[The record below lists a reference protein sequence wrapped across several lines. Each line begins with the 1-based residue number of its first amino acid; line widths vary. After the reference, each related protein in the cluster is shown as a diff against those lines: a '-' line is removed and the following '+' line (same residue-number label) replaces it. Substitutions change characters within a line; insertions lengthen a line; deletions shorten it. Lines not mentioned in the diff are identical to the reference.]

1 MKKKALT
8 LFTALALA
16 LLMAA
21 PALAAGFSDV
31 KAGDYFAAPVNW
43 AVNQEITKG
52 VTDARFAPEEVC
64 TRAQIIT
71 FLWRAA
77 GNPPGATV
85 EITDVSS
92 DDYYYEAVM
101 WAKDLDMFEGDAFK
115 PADPCTRLAAVE
127 FMWVAAKK
135 PQAAAAKFGDVKS
148 EAVNWAVE
156 AGVTTG
162 TAEGVFS
169 PAESCTRGQIVTFL
183 YRAFADEEQK
193 AADEKAA
200 ADQTAADKEAADKEA
215 ADKPAEDD
223 GIQTGV
229 YEAADGRTVNVME
242 VAAGVDEGLYVDIF
256 LHDTATAVPLKD
268 NVAQDEELRLTFSGD
283 TLTLEVLST
292 ENFPATLAGTYKLTK

>member
-148 EAVNWAVE
+148 EAVNWAVA

-200 ADQTAADKEAADKEA
+200 ADQTAADKEAADKS
-215 ADKPAEDD
+215 AEDD

-229 YEAADGRTVNVME
+229 YEAAGGKTVSVIE
-242 VAAGVDEGLYVDIF
+242 VAATEDEGQYVEIF

-268 NVAQDEELRLTFSGD
+268 NVAQDEELRLTFNGD

-292 ENFPATLAGTYKLTK
+292 ENFPAALAGEYKLTK

>member
-92 DDYYYEAVM
+92 DDYYYDAVM
-101 WAKDLDMFEGDAFK
+101 WAKDLDMFEGSAFK
-115 PADPCTRLAAVE
+115 PDDPCTRLTAVE

-193 AADEKAA
+193 AADEKAV
-200 ADQTAADKEAADKEA
+200 ADQTAADKTTDA
-215 ADKPAEDD
+215 PAEDD

-229 YEAADGRTVNVME
+229 YEAAGGKTVSVIE
-242 VAAGVDEGLYVDIF
+242 VAATEDEGQYVEIF

-268 NVAQDEELRLTFSGD
+268 NVAQDEELRLTFNGD

-292 ENFPATLAGTYKLTK
+292 ENFPAALAGEYKLTK

>member
-92 DDYYYEAVM
+92 DDYYYDAVM
-101 WAKDLDMFEGDAFK
+101 WAKDLDMFEGNAFK
-115 PADPCTRLAAVE
+115 PDDPCTRLTAVE

-193 AADEKAA
+193 EADEKAA
-200 ADQTAADKEAADKEA
+200 ADQTAADKTTDA
-215 ADKPAEDD
+215 PAEDD

-229 YEAADGRTVNVME
+229 YEAANGKTVNVME
-242 VAAGVDEGLYVDIF
+242 VAAGLDDGLYVDIF

-268 NVAQDEELRLTFSGD
+268 NVAQDEELRLTFNGD

-292 ENFPATLAGTYKLTK
+292 ENFPAALAGEYKLTK

>member
-92 DDYYYEAVM
+92 DDYYYDAVM
-101 WAKDLDMFEGDAFK
+101 WAKDLDMFEGNAFK
-115 PADPCTRLAAVE
+115 PDDPCTRLTAVE

-200 ADQTAADKEAADKEA
+200 ADQTAADKEAADK
-215 ADKPAEDD
+215 PAEDA

-229 YEAADGRTVNVME
+229 YEAADGRTVSVIE
-242 VAAGVDEGLYVDIF
+242 VAAGEDVGLYVEVF
-256 LHDTATAVPLKD
+256 LNDTATAVPLKD
-268 NVAQDEELRLTFSGD
+268 NVAQDEELRLTFNGD

-292 ENFPATLAGTYKLTK
+292 ENFPAALAGEYKLTK